1 MIRQLRL
8 SDLPRQL
15 LPGRLTGPD
24 LAFTREAMAGNAP
37 RLSLLELARWTM
49 PPIFLQQ
56 PLALIEGFKIRAL
69 AVVRARAGLRS
80 WELSHLYPSS
90 VAAQHIGELLEWTGA
105 QAASQGGERLFLRLE
120 AGSPLEVVARR
131 SGFFP
136 GFIEEVF
143 ERRGPREPSDRT
155 MHLQLRPPSVADQYG
170 LFRLYNAAVPASVRS
185 MSGLTLDQWR
195 DSQERPLRRVTEYV
209 WDRDGEIAGWLRM
222 VRHEGMTTVDAL
234 LHPREADRAFLV
246 CEEAARLVGD
256 DEAIAWLV
264 PGYQPAM
271 AWGLRKAGWQATNS
285 YAVLIRTLAKGVR
298 ELSMSPARA

>member
-1 MIRQLRL
+1 
-8 SDLPRQL
+8 
-15 LPGRLTGPD
+15 
-24 LAFTREAMAGNAP
+24 
-37 RLSLLELARWTM
+37 
-49 PPIFLQQ
+49 
-56 PLALIEGFKIRAL
+56 
-69 AVVRARAGLRS
+69 
-80 WELSHLYPSS
+80 
-90 VAAQHIGELLEWTGA
+90 
-105 QAASQGGERLFLRLE
+105 
-120 AGSPLEVVARR
+120 
-131 SGFFP
+131 
-136 GFIEEVF
+136 
-143 ERRGPREPSDRT
+143 
-155 MHLQLRPPSVADQYG
+155 
-170 LFRLYNAAVPASVRS
+170 

-222 VRHEGMTTVDAL
+222 VRHEGMPTVDAL